1 MWDALSSTVISF
13 IASILQLLPE
23 SPFVVLDNL
32 SQTEFYEWIQYL
44 NWFIPINTFISI
56 LEAWLVA
63 IGIYYIYQIVLR
75 WVKAIQ

>member
-13 IASILQLLPE
+13 IASILKLLPE
-23 SPFVVLDNL
+23 SPFVILDNL